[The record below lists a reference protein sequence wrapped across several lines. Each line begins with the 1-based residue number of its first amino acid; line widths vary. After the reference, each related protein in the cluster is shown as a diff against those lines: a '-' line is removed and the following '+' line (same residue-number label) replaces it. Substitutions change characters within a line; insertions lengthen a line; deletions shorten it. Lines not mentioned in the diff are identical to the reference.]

1 MAAASFGLW
10 LLVVVLVVVLVFLV
24 VAVVVVAGGLLQVLL
39 VLHIVE
45 MFCGSCALCRSLCLL
60 LVSFL
65 VA

>member
-10 LLVVVLVVVLVFLV
+10 LLVVVLVVVLVVFL
-24 VAVVVVAGGLLQVLL
+24 VVAGGLLQVLL

>member
-10 LLVVVLVVVLVFLV
+10 LLVVVLVVVLVFL
-24 VAVVVVAGGLLQVLL
+24 VVAGGLLQVLL

-60 LVSFL
+60 LVSFF

>member
-10 LLVVVLVVVLVFLV
+10 LLVVVLVVVLI
-24 VAVVVVAGGLLQVLL
+24 VVAGGLLQVLL

>member
-10 LLVVVLVVVLVFLV
+10 LLVVVLVVVLVFL

>member
-10 LLVVVLVVVLVFLV
+10 LLVVVLVVVLVFLF
-24 VAVVVVAGGLLQVLL
+24 VVVVAGGLLQVLL

>member
-10 LLVVVLVVVLVFLV
+10 LLVVVLVVVLV
-24 VAVVVVAGGLLQVLL
+24 AVVAGGLLQVLL

-45 MFCGSCALCRSLCLL
+45 MFCGSCALCRALCLL

>member
-10 LLVVVLVVVLVFLV
+10 LLVVVLVVVLVFL
-24 VAVVVVAGGLLQVLL
+24 VVAGGLLQVLL